1 MDKYDIIA
9 AIGRA
14 FDERDAA
21 RLEAQSLKRELSSA
35 RAAVNIEPTSEEQ
48 PDEFALV
55 RANVFQTGKRKVFED
70 ALSYWKGVTAN
81 RGDDGQIRVTCF
93 DRWAEKVIDRLPGY
107 MSKDQFKSFFSTEL
121 ESLYEAEKA
130 KAVDELRKKE
140 TEEAEDVD

>member
-81 RGDDGQIRVTCF
+81 RNDAGQIYVQSY
-93 DRWAEKVIDRLPGY
+93 DKWSEKVIDRIPGY

-121 ESLYEAEKA
+121 ASLYEAEKA
-130 KAVDELRKKE
+130 KAIDELRRRE
-140 TEEAEDVD
+140 TEGAEDVD

>member
-1 MDKYDIIA
+1 MDKYDIIS

-21 RLEAQSLKRELSSA
+21 KLEAQSLRRELSRA
-35 RAAVNIEPTSEEQ
+35 RSEVSIETASDEQ

-81 RGDDGQIRVTCF
+81 RNDAGQIYVQSF
-93 DRWAEKVIDRLPGY
+93 DKWSEKVIDRIPGY
-107 MSKDQFKSFFSTEL
+107 MSRDQFRSFFSTEL
-121 ESLYEAEKA
+121 ETLYETEKA
-130 KAVDELRKKE
+130 KAVDELRRRE
-140 TEEAEDVD
+140 SEEAEDVD

>member
-1 MDKYDIIA
+1 MDKYDIIS

-21 RLEAQSLKRELSSA
+21 RLEAQSLRRELSSA
-35 RAAVNIEPTSEEQ
+35 RAAVSIEPTSEEQ

-55 RANVFQTGKRKVFED
+55 RANVFQTGKNKVFED
-70 ALSYWKGVTAN
+70 ALGYWKSVTAN
-81 RGDDGQIRVTCF
+81 RNDAGQIFVQSF
-93 DRWAEKVIDRLPGY
+93 DGWAEKVIDRIPGY
-107 MSKDQFKSFFSTEL
+107 MSKDQFKGFFATEL